1 MIQSARKEVK
11 QVKRKREKSK
21 SYEYGYGKQRKKKNK
36 DVDHKQDDLLDC
48 KIEGSQKKS
57 MQINAS

>member
-1 MIQSARKEVK
+1 MNMDTENKE
-11 QVKRKREKSK
+11 
-21 SYEYGYGKQRKKKNK
+21 KNK

>member
-21 SYEYGYGKQRKKKNK
+21 SYEYGYGKQRKKIKEA
-36 DVDHKQDDLLDC
+36 DHKQDDLLDC
-48 KIEGSQKKS
+48 KIEGSQKRVCK
-57 MQINAS
+57 

>member
-21 SYEYGYGKQRKKKNK
+21 SYEYGYGKQRKKK